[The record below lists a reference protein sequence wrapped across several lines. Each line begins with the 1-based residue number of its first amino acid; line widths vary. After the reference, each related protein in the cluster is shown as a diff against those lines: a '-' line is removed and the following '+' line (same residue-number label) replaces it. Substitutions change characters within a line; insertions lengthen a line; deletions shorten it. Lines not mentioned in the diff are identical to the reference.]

1 MNIQYNCPQGSVG
14 SNPTLVEHYY
24 FFCFHFAGHP
34 NNHLLHP
41 AQAGNAQ
48 QQQQQ
53 QHQHQHQQ
61 QRIPTP
67 LANYHMMGPGPAEA
81 TVVNGRTSPSNRS
94 DTDGRPSKKSRGST
108 SGESKRTQGYKT
120 VQNANNSEK
129 SFFPL

>member
-53 QHQHQHQQ
+53 QQQQHQQ